1 MTLPLGRTYPV
12 EQGPDG
18 RLIVDL
24 AKCPPGRSQEEMQL
38 TLARLAGEFGVDIA
52 PAQGLAGAA
61 LAAWLELM
69 EDEVFQRELAE
80 LQKQRQQEGG
90 K

>member
-12 EQGPDG
+12 EPGPDG

-38 TLARLAGEFGVDIA
+38 TLQRLATEFNVDTT
-52 PAQGLAGAA
+52 PAQGLAGAE
-61 LAAWLELM
+61 LAAWLDAA
-69 EDEVFQRELAE
+69 EDQVFHRELAE
-80 LQKQRQQEGG
+80 LQRQRQEGT

>member
-12 EQGPDG
+12 EPGPDG

-38 TLARLAGEFGVDIA
+38 TLASLAGEFNVDTT
-52 PAQGLAGAA
+52 PAQGLAGAE
-61 LAAWLELM
+61 LAAWLDAA
-69 EDEVFQRELAE
+69 EDKVFYRELAE
-80 LQKQRQQEGG
+80 LQRQREGQ
-90 K
+90 

>member
-12 EQGPDG
+12 EPGPDG

-38 TLARLAGEFGVDIA
+38 TLARLAGEFNVDTT
-52 PAQGLAGAA
+52 PAQGLAGAE
-61 LAAWLELM
+61 LAAWLDAA
-69 EDEVFQRELAE
+69 EDKVFHRELAE
-80 LQKQRQQEGG
+80 LQRQREGQ
-90 K
+90 

>member
-12 EQGPDG
+12 ERGPDG

-24 AKCPPGRSQEEMQL
+24 AKCPPGRSQEEMQI

-52 PAQGLAGAA
+52 PAQGLAGAE
-61 LAAWLELM
+61 LAAWLEQA
-69 EDEVFQRELAE
+69 EDQVFHLELAE
-80 LQKQRQQEGG
+80 LQRQREEGA

>member
-1 MTLPLGRTYPV
+1 MTTRTA
-12 EQGPDG
+12 D
-18 RLIVDL
+18 
-24 AKCPPGRSQEEMQL
+24 EMQL

-80 LQKQRQQEGG
+80 LQRQREEGA

>member
-12 EQGPDG
+12 EPGPDG

-38 TLARLAGEFGVDIA
+38 TLQRLATEFNVDTT
-52 PAQGLAGAA
+52 PAQGLAGAE
-61 LAAWLELM
+61 LAAWLDAA
-69 EDEVFQRELAE
+69 EDKVFHRELAE
-80 LQKQRQQEGG
+80 LQRQREGQ
-90 K
+90 